1 MIENVDEIIFM
12 DEDGNTAKY
21 VKLGLTRLI
30 DANYLVDEDDEI
42 WPLMDGTAGD
52 YITFQTCIDYSG
64 RSLAYGH
71 VFGRK

>member
-1 MIENVDEIIFM
+1 M
-12 DEDGNTAKY
+12 DDNGDTAKY

-52 YITFQTCIDYSG
+52 YITLQTCIDYSG

-71 VFGRK
+71 VFGRE